1 MTTSTD
7 QELLSITLADGARRL
22 HDGEITSQQLTQ
34 AFLDRIDA
42 TDEDVHAFV
51 TLTGESA
58 LAEAEAADDLLL
70 RGDATAPLTGLPI
83 ALKDVLMTKGVRT
96 TAGSRML
103 DNLVPPYD
111 ATVVSR
117 LRDAGAISLGKTNMD
132 EFAMGSSTEHSAWFP
147 TANPWDLERVP
158 GGSSGGSAAA
168 VAAQQCIATL
178 GSDTGGSIRQPASFC
193 GVVGLKPTYG
203 RVSRYGL
210 IAFASSLDQIG
221 PFTRTVEDAALLLQ
235 AIAGPDPLDSTCYDD
250 PVPNFS
256 EKLDRGLDGLRVAAP
271 QEFFGDGMDDDVAA
285 TIEASLDLMA
295 ANGAVIDRTPTMPTV
310 PMALPVYYILAP
322 SECSANLARFDGVKY
337 GYGARGGQSMW
348 SDMEATRQHGF
359 GREVKRRI
367 LLGAYALSAGYYDAY
382 YLQAQKVRTL
392 IRREFDRVFAEHDVI
407 VAPTAPTVAFKQGE
421 ITDPYQMYLNDTYT
435 IPANIAGLPAIS
447 VPGGFGQDGMPV
459 GLQFVGQRLG
469 ESTLLGVANAYEQV
483 AGWNTI
489 PPTALGQ

>member
-250 PVPNFS
+250 QVPNFS

>member
-42 TDEDVHAFV
+42 TDEDVHSFV
-51 TLTGESA
+51 TLTGASA
-58 LAEAEAADDLLL
+58 LAEAEAADDLLS

-103 DNLVPPYD
+103 DSLVPPYD

-210 IAFASSLDQIG
+210 IAFASSLDQAG
-221 PFTRTVEDAALLLQ
+221 PLTRSVRDAAIMLSAMSGHDPKDSTSADIPVPDFEAALSGDIKGLRIGIPSEYRMEGIPEEIEALWQ
-235 AIAGPDPLDSTCYDD
+235 QGIRWLEEAGAANPLDVHC
-250 PVPNFS
+250 P
-256 EKLDRGLDGLRVAAP
+256 
-271 QEFFGDGMDDDVAA
+271 DVAA
-285 TIEASLDLMA
+285 RLLHPC
-295 ANGAVIDRTPTMPTV
+295 AVGVLSKLGPLRWRQIWLWR
-310 PMALPVYYILAP
+310 ARRPVDVVRHGSDP
-322 SECSANLARFDGVKY
+322 PAR
-337 GYGARGGQSMW
+337 
-348 SDMEATRQHGF
+348 
-359 GREVKRRI
+359 
-367 LLGAYALSAGYYDAY
+367 
-382 YLQAQKVRTL
+382 
-392 IRREFDRVFAEHDVI
+392 IR
-407 VAPTAPTVAFKQGE
+407 
-421 ITDPYQMYLNDTYT
+421 
-435 IPANIAGLPAIS
+435 S
-447 VPGGFGQDGMPV
+447 
-459 GLQFVGQRLG
+459 
-469 ESTLLGVANAYEQV
+469 
-483 AGWNTI
+483 
-489 PPTALGQ
+489 